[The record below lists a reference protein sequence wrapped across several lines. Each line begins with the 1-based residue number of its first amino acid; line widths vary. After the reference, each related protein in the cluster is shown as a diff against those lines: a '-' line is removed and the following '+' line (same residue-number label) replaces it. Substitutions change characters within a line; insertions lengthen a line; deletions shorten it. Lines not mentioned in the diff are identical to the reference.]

1 MSTSI
6 QALREQRAD
15 KVQKLQA
22 MAAKEDWNVAT
33 DGPAYDTLLAE
44 ESDLR
49 ERIKRIETANALA
62 VENATREQVQDAADR
77 VGKDKQS
84 EGSRLFA
91 QFCRLGAD
99 GMNAEDKAKIVA
111 TMSTTTGSQGGY
123 TVQTEVVAAV
133 IDALKAFGG
142 MRKVATVITTAKGG
156 EMQYPTSDGTAE
168 EGELVAQN
176 AQAAAADI
184 SFGTIALDVFK
195 FSSKSVA
202 IPIELL
208 QDSQVDIEAFIRQRL
223 VTRLG
228 RITNKKFTLGTGVGE
243 PLGIASA
250 VSIGVTGATGTT
262 GTTAYDS
269 LVDLQHSVD
278 PAYRELGN
286 TGWMMN
292 DDSIRIIRK
301 IKDGQGRPIFV
312 PGYEEALPVNGIP
325 GGIPDTLM
333 GRPITINQH
342 MSTMQASAKSILFGD
357 FSLYTI
363 RDTMDMQI
371 FRFTDSA
378 FMSKGQIGFL
388 AFLRSGGTFTDVGGA
403 VKAYANSAT

>member
-1 MSTSI
+1 MSSI

-22 MAAKEDWNVAT
+22 MAAKENWDAAT
-33 DGPAYDTLLAE
+33 DGPAYDALLAE
-44 ESDLR
+44 EGDLR
-49 ERIKRIETANALA
+49 DRIKRIETANALA
-62 VENATREQVQDAADR
+62 MENATKEDVIGAAQR
-77 VGKDKQS
+77 VAKDQKS
-84 EGSRLFA
+84 EGARLFA
-91 QFCRLGAD
+91 EYCRVGFD
-99 GMNAEDKAKIVA
+99 GMKDEDKVKIKA
-111 TMSTTTGSQGGY
+111 TMSTSTGSQGGY

-142 MRKVATVITTAKGG
+142 MRRVATVITTAKGG

-176 AQAAAADI
+176 AQAAALDI
-184 SFGTIALDVFK
+184 SFGTIALDVYK

-202 IPIELL
+202 VPIELL
-208 QDSQVDIEAFIRQRL
+208 QDSQVDIEAFIRKRL

-228 RITNKKFTLGTGVGE
+228 RITNKKFTIGSGSSEPLGLVTAVGTGVTG
-243 PLGIASA
+243 L
-250 VSIGVTGATGTT
+250 TGATGTVT
-262 GTTAYDS
+262 YDS

-292 DDSIRIIRK
+292 DDSIRLIRK
-301 IKDGQGRPIFV
+301 IKDGQSRPIFV
-312 PGYEEALPVNGIP
+312 PGYEESLPVAGVP
-325 GGIPDTLM
+325 GGVPDTLM
-333 GRPITINQH
+333 GRPITTNQS
-342 MSTMQASAKSILFGD
+342 MATMAASAKSILFGD
-357 FSLYTI
+357 FSFYTI

-378 FMSKGQIGFL
+378 FMTKGQIGFL

-403 VKAYANSAT
+403 VKAYANAAS